1 MKKNNIY
8 RSMNG
13 TAVLGRSGARARK
26 GSAKAQRGSISSFLS
41 TIKINKKTRDMI
53 LRGVFIVAAAVG
65 LIMAQ
70 HLILMQLDSRVTAR
84 QAEYNTIKALN
95 DSKERDLVVSRS
107 YENIVPAA
115 KSYGMTEIT
124 TDQKIAISVKKQADS
139 DKDFDQDLW
148 YN

>member
-1 MKKNNIY
+1 
-8 RSMNG
+8 
-13 TAVLGRSGARARK
+13 
-26 GSAKAQRGSISSFLS
+26 
-41 TIKINKKTRDMI
+41 MI
-53 LRGVFIVAAAVG
+53 LRGVFIVAAVVG

-70 HLILMQLDSRVTAR
+70 KLILTRMDR
-84 QAEYNTIKALN
+84 QIAILQEEYNTVKAVN
-95 DSKERDLVVSRS
+95 DNKERDLVMSRS
-107 YENIVPAA
+107 YDNIVPAA